1 MRKRILLLGLLAA
14 LCVAGLSGC
23 KKSSPASDVSEP
35 SSSAP
40 VITDISAGDAQ
51 THVSVYP
58 QSFAEG
64 ERVENLYYKRT
75 ADAAGVPCYEVRTSP
90 DAEEYE
96 MLPLSDTVV
105 YTDPNRSE
113 CYYETVRLE
122 YKKDGEPVTALQY
135 QLYVSAYVAEGETVE
150 PTVDD
155 GAADGLV
162 STPDAGAGDVG
173 VDVGSEVD
181 SENP

>member
-1 MRKRILLLGLLAA
+1 MKKRILLLGLLAA

-23 KKSSPASDVSEP
+23 KKSSTADASEP
-35 SSSAP
+35 GSSAP

-64 ERVENLYYKRT
+64 EQVENLYYKRE
-75 ADAAGVPCYEVRTSP
+75 ADAAGVPCYAVRTSP

-113 CYYETVRLE
+113 CYYEAVKLE
-122 YKKDGEPVTALQY
+122 YKRDGEPVTALQY
-135 QLYVSAYVAEGETVE
+135 QLYVSAYADEGGVVE
-150 PTVDD
+150 SDVEDV
-155 GAADGLV
+155 AADGLV
-162 STPDAGAGDVG
+162 STPDAAAGDVS
-173 VDVGSEVD
+173 VDEGSGAD